1 LGCASLYVSW
11 EHWIGT
17 MLFPIA
23 LVGCHGARLL
33 LVHHRS
39 DLFAVFFSHS
49 RTGGQWATA
58 LGVGPCTPVTY
69 GNPMTSHVSL
79 DRTTISSSPFDFP
92 AAPCLRVMGTA
103 VAGPLPHCVYL
114 ESPYTYCSGEP
125 LTYGNFRPH
134 VCHVTGLTLTFRV
147 DNCTHCH
154 CGDCTYTFCI
164 CIVCASLAQYA
175 YFVR

>member
-1 LGCASLYVSW
+1 VHPCTYPGNIGLEQCSFPLLSW
-11 EHWIGT
+11 VATGRGFCWST
-17 MLFPIA
+17 IA
-23 LVGCHGARLL
+23 RIFLP
-33 LVHHRS
+33 
-39 DLFAVFFSHS
+39 FFSHS

-147 DNCTHCH
+147 DDRTHCH